1 MFDSLKKFDKHLWIL
16 MIGWFTSSVGFSI
29 SIPFISIYFH
39 SELKMSLSQIG
50 VFFGVAAIVRA
61 VSQSVGGE
69 LSDRIGRFRIMIA
82 AQVLRSIT
90 FIFVAY
96 SIYAHMSFWSI
107 GGLIIINFIF
117 GSFFQPAANAAVA
130 DLVPMER
137 RTEGYAVV
145 RSAENLG
152 WASGPAIGGFVA
164 SASYSTLF
172 ILSSILV
179 FVSAVIITLSLRG
192 IPSLGQSREKS
203 DWRYLFVIRGNE
215 KIFLHAGLVLLLYLS
230 ISQMI
235 APFSLYSVDFI
246 GITKAQLGFLF
257 TLNGLMVTFLQLPT
271 TRLLHR
277 VRLTN
282 QLALGSIIYACGF
295 FLIGLTHVYAF
306 YVTAFV
312 LITMAENC
320 VSPPALSIAA
330 NLAPEGRIGRYMGIY
345 GFAVTGGWSLGPLL
359 GGLLLD
365 WAKPNFMYMWG
376 IISLMVLLAAVGFRR
391 MAGIIPAELNLYRK

>member
-1 MFDSLKKFDKHLWIL
+1 MFGSLKKFDKHLWIL

-39 SELKMSLSQIG
+39 SELKMSLSEIG
-50 VFFGVAAIVRA
+50 VFFGVAAIVRS
-61 VSQSVGGE
+61 VSQSIGGE
-69 LSDRIGRFRIMIA
+69 LSDRIGRYRIMIG
-82 AQVLRSIT
+82 AQLMRSIT
-90 FIFVAY
+90 FILVAY
-96 SIYAHMSFWSI
+96 AIYAHWSFWGI
-107 GGLIIINFIF
+107 GGAIIINFIF

-130 DLVPMER
+130 DLVDIKF

-152 WASGPAIGGFVA
+152 WAAGPAIGGFVA
-164 SASYSTLF
+164 GVSYSTLF
-172 ILSSILV
+172 IISSALV
-179 FVSAVIITLSLRG
+179 FISAIIISLSMKG
-192 IPSLGQSREKS
+192 IKPILQAQEKS
-203 DWRYLFVIRGNE
+203 NWRYLFLIKGNE
-215 KIFLHAGLVLLLYLS
+215 KIFMHAGLVFLLYLVV
-230 ISQMI
+230 SQMI
-235 APFSLYSVDFI
+235 APFSLYSVDFK

-271 TRLLHR
+271 TRILR
-277 VRLTN
+277 QVKLTN
-282 QLALGSIIYACGF
+282 QLALGAFIYACGF
-295 FLIGLTHVYAF
+295 FLIGLTGVYAYF
-306 YVTAFV
+306 VTAFV

-365 WAKPNFMYMWG
+365 WTKPHFIYMWG
-376 IISLMVLLAAVGFRR
+376 TVAIMVLIAAVGFKR
-391 MAGIIPAELNLYRK
+391 MARTIPPELNLYKN